1 MILEARGVSIR
12 YPGSP
17 RLVLDAVDARV
28 GSGELV
34 AVVGPNGSGKTSL
47 TRALL
52 GMLSPVAGRVDLD
65 GVPIEDWDR
74 RAIARAVGVV
84 AQREETPFPIRVA
97 EAVMMARYARLGPVE
112 APRVADRDAVR
123 RALERC
129 DAWELRARPV
139 DTLSGGEWQRVRMAR
154 ALAQEPGLL
163 VLDEPSAALD
173 IGQEMRQFELISDL
187 VAGGIGALVVSHHLN
202 VAARFATTLLLL
214 SEGRVAGQG
223 AAGDVLR
230 PDILARVFG
239 WPVSVSAA
247 PDGRPQVL
255 PLRQAR
261 ETR

>member
-12 YPGSP
+12 YPGSA
-17 RLVLDAVDARV
+17 RLILDAVDARV
-28 GSGELV
+28 TGGELV

-52 GMLSPVAGRVDLD
+52 GTIAPVAGQVQLD
-65 GVPIEDWDR
+65 GVPIGVWER
-74 RAIARAVGVV
+74 RAIARAIGVV

-112 APRVADRDAVR
+112 APRATDRDAVR
-123 RALERC
+123 QALERC
-129 DAWELRARPV
+129 DAWELRSRPV

-173 IGQEMRQFELISDL
+173 IGQEMRQFELLSDL

-202 VAARFATTLLLL
+202 VAAQFATTLLLL
-214 SEGRVAGQG
+214 SEGRVAAHGS
-223 AAGDVLR
+223 AGDVLR

-239 WPVSVSAA
+239 WPVTVSVA

-261 ETR
+261 GTR